1 MIADVLL
8 AVVCW
13 LLLRLGRRGESP
25 QAPARR
31 PTALPADLPPPLVA
45 ALLATM
51 LGAFV
56 GWGVAVEHVGLSNTL
71 SAIFT
76 EGEPIA
82 AIVACH
88 RRQEAFVRIS
98 AANPAG
104 VVISATCPSGG
115 QINGTAPHVRCTLHG
130 AAEDQ

>member
-1 MIADVLL
+1 M
-8 AVVCW
+8 
-13 LLLRLGRRGESP
+13 
-25 QAPARR
+25 
-31 PTALPADLPPPLVA
+31 
-45 ALLATM
+45 M
-51 LGAFV
+51 GAFV
-56 GWGVAVEHVGLSNTL
+56 VWTAAVERVGVSNTL

-88 RRQEAFVRIS
+88 RRQKDFVRIS

-104 VVISATCPSGG
+104 VIITATCPSGG